1 MFSKTKL
8 TKMFAQ
14 PTKYA
19 NQIIE
24 DQLERMEV
32 RFDQFLDAKDA
43 GNALA
48 IYQEYSE
55 WIETEEGQP
64 YGFMQLSSL
73 S

>member
-1 MFSKTKL
+1 MLSKTKL

-32 RFDQFLDAKDA
+32 RFDQFLDRLKGDKNKAAAQSDYSKQMDA
-43 GNALA
+43 
-48 IYQEYSE
+48 IFCE
-55 WIETEEGQP
+55 W
-64 YGFMQLSSL
+64 
-73 S
+73 

>member
-1 MFSKTKL
+1 MLSKTKL